1 MAKTN
6 KSKTSNPPEV
16 FNDGNQYQV
25 SKISSFQKRFVG
37 AGSRNMEPGANT
49 FYTVTVVSQS
59 GVTPTGEIIYKR
71 EIRSFDTASEAK
83 NFKEVVE
90 TDGINSEAFIA
101 GGTGT
106 VIATG
111 STRDGEKTFELTEEG
126 ANLSYLQK
134 NGKIDETKVNNI
146 QKQSA
151 NQVKDIVK
159 DENSLVKGSLNEFSN
174 NRKADSKDDAIDS
187 KSSDKKSKSLD
198 SKLARGN
205 IGKSIYPTMF
215 YPSHIED
222 SVQDKLKITILK
234 PRDVNSSSRNRKKF
248 IARKS
253 GNTNMGDG
261 SGILIPNDYKNFPE
275 GHELERFNNMQGKY
289 VGMIQRS
296 DFQRNQDKI
305 YAASDNLN
313 RSEFNKTPI
322 GHIFLPIP
330 DGVTDQNKVNFGEGT
345 LNPVEKLASG
355 VALQFLL
362 GKEGARD
369 LDTAEVIK
377 NKIKDPNTKR
387 ALSNLIAGSATG
399 INTDELLARTQ
410 GSILNNNL
418 ALLFKGPTLRT
429 FTFQFVL
436 SPRDRGEALQVRQI
450 IRALKQSSAA
460 QRTRGGTFLGAPNT
474 YTLQFLNGLRPHGFL
489 PRIKECALLSVGV
502 NYMPENSYMTYEDS
516 SMVSYSLSLSFQET
530 QSLYNDDYDSDN
542 NTPVTEIEDGI
553 FESDF
558 AGQASS
564 RGIGF

>member
-1 MAKTN
+1 MAG
-6 KSKTSNPPEV
+6 KSQFNGDEK
-16 FNDGNQYQV
+16 FNDGQTYQI
-25 SKISSFQKRFVG
+25 SKVSSFNKVT
-37 AGSRNMEPGANT
+37 GSQARNVKNNT
-49 FYTVTVVSQS
+49 AYFITRVKQD
-59 GVTPTGEIIYKR
+59 GVLPTGEVYYKR
-71 EIRSFDTASEAK
+71 EVVMFDSKAK
-83 NFKEVVE
+83 WKAYNNL
-90 TDGINSEAFIA
+90 TDEQKGLGAN
-101 GGTGT
+101 GLGVT
-106 VIATG
+106 VATG
-111 STRDGEKTFELTEEG
+111 STLDGQKTFELTEKG
-126 ANLSYLQK
+126 ANIPFIK
-134 NGKIDETKVNNI
+134 NNEEKLKRYSSNGVKNI
-146 QKQSA
+146 A
-151 NQVKDIVK
+151 VG
-159 DENSLVKGSLNEFSN
+159 ENPLVKKGLRDFSN
-174 NRKADSKDDAIDS
+174 NQIANSKDDALDS
-187 KSSDKKSKSLD
+187 KPSEKKAKSLD

-205 IGKSIYPTMF
+205 IGKSTYPTMF
-215 YPSHIED
+215 YPSHIAD
-222 SVQDKLKITILK
+222 SLQDKLKITILK
-234 PRDVNSSSRNRKKF
+234 PRDTNSSSRNRKKF

-261 SGILIPNDYKNFPE
+261 SGILIPNDYKNFPK

-289 VGMIQRS
+289 VGMIQRK

-313 RSEFNKTPI
+313 RAEFDKTPI

-330 DGVTDQNKVNFGEGT
+330 DGVSDQNKVSFGEGK

-362 GKEGARD
+362 GSEGAKD
-369 LDTAEVIK
+369 LDTAAVLK
-377 NKIKDPNTKR
+377 NKIKDPNTKK

-399 INTDELLARTQ
+399 IDTDELLARTQ

-429 FTFQFVL
+429 FTFQFAL

-474 YTLQFLNGLRPHGFL
+474 YTLQFLNDLRPHGFL

-502 NYMPENSYMTYEDS
+502 NYMPENTYMTYEDS

-530 QSLYNDDYDSDN
+530 ESLYNDDYDSDN

-553 FESDF
+553 FEADF

>member
-1 MAKTN
+1 MGKT
-6 KSKTSNPPEV
+6 KTSNPPEE
-16 FNDGNQYQV
+16 FNNGAKFQI
-25 SKISSFQKRFVG
+25 SKTSSFQKIT
-37 AGSRNMEPGANT
+37 GSQARNATNNT
-49 FYTVTVVSQS
+49 AYTVTRVSKD
-59 GVTPTGEIIYKR
+59 GVDEKGNIYYKR
-71 EIRSFDTASEAK
+71 EVILFD
-83 NFKEVVE
+83 NKE
-90 TDGINSEAFIA
+90 DMKAFNKLDSLKEE
-101 GGTGT
+101 GGNIGNGT
-106 VIATG
+106 IIATG
-111 STRDGEKTFELTEEG
+111 STDPSKKSFELTEAG
-126 ANLSYLQK
+126 ANISYIK
-134 NGKIDETKVNNI
+134 NNEDKI
-146 QKQSA
+146 QRYSA
-151 NQVKDIVK
+151 NGVKDIAK
-159 DENSLVKGSLNEFSN
+159 DENSSVKKGLRDFSN
-174 NRKADSKDDAIDS
+174 NKLANTKDDALDS
-187 KSSDKKSKSLD
+187 KPSEKKAKSLD

-205 IGKSIYPTMF
+205 IGKSTYPTMF

-234 PRDVNSSSRNRKKF
+234 PRDTNSSSSGRKKF

-261 SGILIPNDYKNFPE
+261 SGILIPNDYKNFPK
-275 GHELERFNNMQGKY
+275 GHEFERFNNMQGKY
-289 VGMIQRS
+289 TGMMQRN

-305 YAASDNLN
+305 YAASDNIN

-330 DGVTDQNKVNFGEGT
+330 DGVSDQNKVNFGEGK
-345 LNPVEKLASG
+345 LNPIEKLASG

-362 GKEGARD
+362 GKEGAKD
-369 LDTAEVIK
+369 LDTAKVIK
-377 NKIKDPNTKR
+377 DKIKDPNTKR

-399 INTDELLARTQ
+399 IDTDDLLARTQ

-429 FTFQFVL
+429 FTFQFAL

-474 YTLQFLNGLRPHGFL
+474 YTLQFLNGLKPHGFL

-553 FESDF
+553 FETDF
-558 AGQASS
+558 EGQASS

>member
-1 MAKTN
+1 MGKT
-6 KSKTSNPPEV
+6 KTSNPPEE
-16 FNDGNQYQV
+16 FNNGAKFQI
-25 SKISSFQKRFVG
+25 SKTSSFQKIT
-37 AGSRNMEPGANT
+37 GSQARNAKNNT
-49 FYTVTVVSQS
+49 AYTVTRVSKD
-59 GVTPTGEIIYKR
+59 GVDEKGNIYYKR
-71 EIRSFDTASEAK
+71 EVILFD
-83 NFKEVVE
+83 NKE
-90 TDGINSEAFIA
+90 DMKAFNKLDSLKEE
-101 GGTGT
+101 GGNIGEGT
-106 VIATG
+106 IIATG
-111 STRDGEKTFELTEEG
+111 STDPSKKSFELTEAG
-126 ANLSYLQK
+126 ANISYIK
-134 NGKIDETKVNNI
+134 NNEDKI
-146 QKQSA
+146 QRYSA
-151 NQVKDIVK
+151 NGVKDIAK
-159 DENSLVKGSLNEFSN
+159 DENSSVKKGLRDFSN
-174 NRKADSKDDAIDS
+174 NKLANTKDDALDS
-187 KSSDKKSKSLD
+187 KPSEKKSKSLD

-205 IGKSIYPTMF
+205 IGKSTYPTMF
-215 YPSHIED
+215 YPSHIAD

-234 PRDVNSSSRNRKKF
+234 PRDTNSSSSGRKKF

-261 SGILIPNDYKNFPE
+261 SGILIPNDYNNFPK
-275 GHELERFNNMQGKY
+275 GHEFERFNNMQGKY
-289 VGMIQRS
+289 VGMIQRK

-305 YAASDNLN
+305 YAASDNIN

-330 DGVTDQNKVNFGEGT
+330 DGVSDQNKVNFGEGK
-345 LNPVEKLASG
+345 LNPIEKLASG

-362 GKEGARD
+362 GKEGAKD
-369 LDTAEVIK
+369 LDTAKVIK
-377 NKIKDPNTKR
+377 DKIKDPNTKR

-399 INTDELLARTQ
+399 IDTDELLARTQ

-429 FTFQFVL
+429 FTFQFAL
-436 SPRDRGEALQVRQI
+436 SPRDRPEALQVRQI

-474 YTLQFLNGLRPHGFL
+474 YTLQFLNGLKPHGFL

-516 SMVSYSLSLSFQET
+516 SMVSYSLSLTFQET

-542 NTPVTEIEDGI
+542 NTPVSEIEDGI
-553 FESDF
+553 FETDF

>member
-1 MAKTN
+1 MG
-6 KSKTSNPPEV
+6 KSQFNGEEK
-16 FNDGNQYQV
+16 FNDGETYQISKV
-25 SKISSFQKRFVG
+25 STFNKVTG
-37 AGSRNMEPGANT
+37 AQSRNVKDNAAYFIT
-49 FYTVTVVSQS
+49 RVKQD
-59 GVTPTGEIIYKR
+59 GVLPTGEVYYKR
-71 EIRSFDTASEAK
+71 EVVMFDSKSKWKAYNELDPGIK
-83 NFKEVVE
+83 G
-90 TDGINSEAFIA
+90 DGAN
-101 GGTGT
+101 GLGVT
-106 VIATG
+106 VATG
-111 STRDGEKTFELTEEG
+111 STIDGQKTFELTEKG
-126 ANLSYLQK
+126 ANIPFIK
-134 NGKIDETKVNNI
+134 NNEEKLKKYSSNG
-146 QKQSA
+146 
-151 NQVKDIVK
+151 VKDIAVG
-159 DENSLVKGSLNEFSN
+159 ENPLVKKGLRDFSN
-174 NRKADSKDDAIDS
+174 NQFANSKDDALDS
-187 KSSDKKSKSLD
+187 KPSEKKAKSLD

-205 IGKSIYPTMF
+205 IGKSTYPTMF
-215 YPSHIED
+215 YPSHIAD
-222 SVQDKLKITILK
+222 SLQDKLKITILK
-234 PRDVNSSSRNRKKF
+234 PRDVNSSSRSRKKF
-248 IARKS
+248 VARKS

-296 DFQRNQDKI
+296 DFQRNQEKI
-305 YAASDNLN
+305 YAASDNL
-313 RSEFNKTPI
+313 SQAEFDKTPI

-330 DGVTDQNKVNFGEGT
+330 DGVSDQNKVNFGEGK

-362 GKEGARD
+362 GSEGAKN
-369 LDTAEVIK
+369 LDTAGVIK
-377 NKIKDPNTKR
+377 NKIKDPNTKKSL
-387 ALSNLIAGSATG
+387 ANLIAGSATG
-399 INTDELLARTQ
+399 IDTDELLARTQ

-429 FTFQFVL
+429 FTFQFAL

-474 YTLQFLNGLRPHGFL
+474 YALQFLNGLRPHGFL

-530 QSLYNDDYDSDN
+530 ESLYNDDYDSDN
-542 NTPVTEIEDGI
+542 KTPVSEIEDGI
-553 FESDF
+553 FEADF

>member
-1 MAKTN
+1 MAG
-6 KSKTSNPPEV
+6 KSQFNGDEK
-16 FNDGNQYQV
+16 FNDGRKYQI
-25 SKISSFQKRFVG
+25 SKVSSFNKVT
-37 AGSRNMEPGANT
+37 GSAARKLEPGTNT
-49 FYTVTVVSQS
+49 AYFVTRVSQA
-59 GVTPTGEIIYKR
+59 GVLPTGEVHYKR
-71 EIRSFDTASEAK
+71 EVIMFDSKEKLKAYK
-83 NFKEVVE
+83 NLTDDQKGLGENGLGVV
-90 TDGINSEAFIA
+90 
-101 GGTGT
+101 
-106 VIATG
+106 VATG
-111 STRDGEKTFELTEEG
+111 SSLDGQKTFELTEEG
-126 ANLSYLQK
+126 ANISYIK
-134 NGKIDETKVNNI
+134 NNEDKLKKYSSNGVKNI
-146 QKQSA
+146 A
-151 NQVKDIVK
+151 FGENPAVKDGLR
-159 DENSLVKGSLNEFSN
+159 DFSN
-174 NRKADSKDDAIDS
+174 NKFANSKDDALDS
-187 KSSDKKSKSLD
+187 KPSPDKKSKSLD

-205 IGKSIYPTMF
+205 VGKSSYPTMF
-215 YPSHIED
+215 YPSHIAD

-248 IARKS
+248 IAKKS

-261 SGILIPNDYKNFPE
+261 SGILIPNDYKNFPK
-275 GHELERFNNMQGKY
+275 GHEFERFNNMQGTY
-289 VGMIQRS
+289 TGMIQRK

-313 RSEFNKTPI
+313 QSEFDRTPI

-345 LNPVEKLASG
+345 LNPVEKITSG
-355 VALQFLL
+355 LALQFLL
-362 GKEGARD
+362 GSEGAKN
-369 LDTAEVIK
+369 LDTASALK
-377 NKIKDPNTKR
+377 KKIKDPNTKK

-530 QSLYNDDYDSDN
+530 ESLYNDDYDSDN
-542 NTPVTEIEDGI
+542 NTPVTKIEDGI
-553 FESDF
+553 FEADF

>member
-1 MAKTN
+1 MGRTN
-6 KSKTSNPPEV
+6 TSNTNPPED
-16 FNDGNQYQV
+16 FNDGREYQI
-25 SKISSFQKRFVG
+25 SKVSSFNKVTGAQSKNEKNNTAYFVT
-37 AGSRNMEPGANT
+37 R
-49 FYTVTVVSQS
+49 VSQD
-59 GVTPTGEIIYKR
+59 GVLPTGEVYYKR
-71 EIRSFDTASEAK
+71 EVVMFDSKAK
-83 NFKEVVE
+83 LKAYNNL
-90 TDGINSEAFIA
+90 TDDQKGLGAN
-101 GGTGT
+101 GLGVT
-106 VIATG
+106 VATG
-111 STRDGEKTFELTEEG
+111 STLDGQKTFELTEKG
-126 ANLSYLQK
+126 ANIPFIK
-134 NGKIDETKVNNI
+134 NNEEKLKRYSSNG
-146 QKQSA
+146 
-151 NQVKDIVK
+151 VKDIIK
-159 DENSLVKGSLNEFSN
+159 DENYKVKAGLNNFSN
-174 NRKADSKDDAIDS
+174 NRKTNTKDDALDS
-187 KSSDKKSKSLD
+187 KPSDKKAKSLD

-205 IGKSIYPTMF
+205 IGKSTYPTMF
-215 YPSHIED
+215 YPSHIAD
-222 SVQDKLKITILK
+222 SQQDKLKITILK
-234 PRDVNSSSRNRKKF
+234 PRDVNSSSNNRKKF
-248 IARKS
+248 VARKS
-253 GNTNMGDG
+253 GNISMGSG
-261 SGILIPNDYKNFPE
+261 EGILIPNDYKNFPK
-275 GHELERFNNMQGKY
+275 GHELERFNNLQGKY
-289 VGMIQRS
+289 KGMTFRN

-305 YAASDNLN
+305 YAASDNIN

-330 DGVTDQNKVNFGEGT
+330 DGVSDQNKVNFGEGK
-345 LNPVEKLASG
+345 LNPIEKLASG

-362 GKEGARD
+362 GKEGAKD
-369 LDTAEVIK
+369 LDTASVIK

-530 QSLYNDDYDSDN
+530 ESLYNDDYDSDN

-553 FESDF
+553 FEADF

>member
-1 MAKTN
+1 MG
-6 KSKTSNPPEV
+6 KSQFNGEEK
-16 FNDGNQYQV
+16 FNDGETYQISKV
-25 SKISSFQKRFVG
+25 STFNKVTG
-37 AGSRNMEPGANT
+37 AQSRNVKDNAAYFIT
-49 FYTVTVVSQS
+49 RVKQD
-59 GVTPTGEIIYKR
+59 GVLPTGEVYYKR
-71 EIRSFDTASEAK
+71 EVVMFDSKSKWKAYNELDPGIK
-83 NFKEVVE
+83 G
-90 TDGINSEAFIA
+90 DGAN
-101 GGTGT
+101 GLGVT
-106 VIATG
+106 VATG
-111 STRDGEKTFELTEEG
+111 STIDGQKTFELTEKG
-126 ANLSYLQK
+126 ANIPFIK
-134 NGKIDETKVNNI
+134 NNEEKLKKYSSNG
-146 QKQSA
+146 
-151 NQVKDIVK
+151 VKDIAVG
-159 DENSLVKGSLNEFSN
+159 ENPLVKKGLRDFSN
-174 NRKADSKDDAIDS
+174 NQFANSKDDALDS
-187 KSSDKKSKSLD
+187 KPSEKKAKSLD

-205 IGKSIYPTMF
+205 IGKSTYPTMF
-215 YPSHIED
+215 YPSHIAD
-222 SVQDKLKITILK
+222 SLQDKLKITILK
-234 PRDVNSSSRNRKKF
+234 PRDVNSSSRSRKKF
-248 IARKS
+248 VARKS

-296 DFQRNQDKI
+296 DFQRNQEKI
-305 YAASDNLN
+305 YAASDNL
-313 RSEFNKTPI
+313 SQAEFDKTPI

-330 DGVTDQNKVNFGEGT
+330 DGVSDQNKVNFGEGK

-362 GKEGARD
+362 GSEGAKN
-369 LDTAEVIK
+369 LDTAGVIK
-377 NKIKDPNTKR
+377 NKIKDPNTKKSL
-387 ALSNLIAGSATG
+387 ANLIAGSATG
-399 INTDELLARTQ
+399 IDTDELLARTQ

-429 FTFQFVL
+429 FTFQFTL

-474 YTLQFLNGLRPHGFL
+474 YALQFLNGLRPHGFL

-530 QSLYNDDYDSDN
+530 ESLYNDDYDSDN
-542 NTPVTEIEDGI
+542 KTPVSEIEDGI
-553 FESDF
+553 FEADF